1 MCGYRAIDSPRPRLS
16 LSLGGNLFS
25 RSRKLSKALD
35 YFDVKVTLVVVTFW
49 SGEMSPAYMHQLV
62 NDYLS

>member
-1 MCGYRAIDSPRPRLS
+1 MDSPRPPFS
-16 LSLGGNLFS
+16 LSLGGNFFL

-49 SGEMSPAYMHQLV
+49 SGEMSPTYMHQLV
-62 NDYLS
+62 NDYLP